1 MSNLLSSALLCRSFI
16 LDRFS
21 QWNFPPFFGL
31 QDAVINLKTLQEI
44 SRQLGFEWT
53 VLAYELGFNRTEI
66 GRFHASSTEK
76 SVQAKAMLE
85 SW

>member
-1 MSNLLSSALLCRSFI
+1 MCNLFSFSLSCSINQQRHFV
-16 LDRFS
+16 DDD
-21 QWNFPPFFGL
+21 NDFFFF

-44 SRQLGFEWT
+44 SSQLGFEWT

-66 GRFHASSTEK
+66 GRFQTKSTEK
-76 SVQAKAMLE
+76 NVQARSMLE

>member
-1 MSNLLSSALLCRSFI
+1 M
-16 LDRFS
+16 
-21 QWNFPPFFGL
+21 
-31 QDAVINLKTLQEI
+31 INLKMLQEI